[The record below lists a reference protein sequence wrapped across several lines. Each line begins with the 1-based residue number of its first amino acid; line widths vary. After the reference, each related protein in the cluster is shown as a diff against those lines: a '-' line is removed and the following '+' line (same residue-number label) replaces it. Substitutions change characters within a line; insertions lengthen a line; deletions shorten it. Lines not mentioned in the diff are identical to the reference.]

1 MKHKKAII
9 SAVAALVIGAAAI
22 GAAVMSKNSPQP
34 PAETTPMTSPAETP
48 SETTTIDFSNAEE
61 VIIGL
66 SDTQLTDELK
76 TQLADINAALEN
88 YMSSHKKDKDLLT
101 EYGFLYSDTAG
112 TNVTVKDLVK
122 QGVIQ
127 ADEETAE
134 YTDIIYIRASDLAAY
149 APNIDKNDDRLQ
161 VFTAYNSSEGYF
173 VSNDFYSEGAV
184 LSQKD
189 YEALIMDYK
198 FTHGEITNPKRGS
211 TDYEGIMAAT
221 GFTGE
226 YDVKHIA
233 CDDKYAVVVVGSLE
247 DTKVIREYVC
257 VLENG
262 TWTLGM
268 EGLEKSESPKYD
280 VNMQYPKMELGL
292 LPKYVIANYESPKN
306 GFTAYEAPLVQL
318 GLIKQQDTPA
328 SYDCGADK
336 FAYMEF
342 GDTKLIGCVNEENK
356 LEFYPVNSVEEAIA
370 YMLKFNADPPVFI
383 INFHN

>member
-134 YTDIIYIRASDLAAY
+134 YTDDRASGRRACGHDLRAA
-149 APNIDKNDDRLQ
+149 
-161 VFTAYNSSEGYF
+161 V
-173 VSNDFYSEGAV
+173 
-184 LSQKD
+184 
-189 YEALIMDYK
+189 
-198 FTHGEITNPKRGS
+198 
-211 TDYEGIMAAT
+211 
-221 GFTGE
+221 
-226 YDVKHIA
+226 
-233 CDDKYAVVVVGSLE
+233 
-247 DTKVIREYVC
+247 
-257 VLENG
+257 
-262 TWTLGM
+262 
-268 EGLEKSESPKYD
+268 
-280 VNMQYPKMELGL
+280 
-292 LPKYVIANYESPKN
+292 
-306 GFTAYEAPLVQL
+306 
-318 GLIKQQDTPA
+318 
-328 SYDCGADK
+328 
-336 FAYMEF
+336 
-342 GDTKLIGCVNEENK
+342 
-356 LEFYPVNSVEEAIA
+356 
-370 YMLKFNADPPVFI
+370 
-383 INFHN
+383 